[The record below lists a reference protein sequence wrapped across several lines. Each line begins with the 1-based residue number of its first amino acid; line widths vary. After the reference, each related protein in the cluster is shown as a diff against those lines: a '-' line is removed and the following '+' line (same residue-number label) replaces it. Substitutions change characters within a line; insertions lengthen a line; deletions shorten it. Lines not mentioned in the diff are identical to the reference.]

1 MPLIHSHIRRYLTVW
16 RSLRA
21 RWTRCQVGWFTT
33 IYYHCSN
40 WHSGAWELG
49 AQDGVDSQSYFTTIL
64 FDSVKELESKV
75 HNMLSRLI
83 HSDILPLFYLT
94 VKELESKVHKMALIH
109 NHILPLF
116 CLTVSRSLKARWT
129 RWILQRTACQDSFS
143 CHSAFTRRKFTSTA
157 VCSSKHSVS
166 LIFPLAFI
174 FFLRTF
180 VMSSSFWRWIVNK
193 L

>member
-1 MPLIHSHIRRYLTVW
+1 MPLIHSHILRYLTVW

-21 RWTRCQVGWFTT
+21 RWTRCQVGWFST

-40 WHSGAWELG
+40 WHSRSLRVRCTRGCWFTVIFYHYSVWQCQGAWEQGAKDVKQADSQWYTTTVLFDSQRAWEQG
-49 AQDGVDSQSYFTTIL
+49 AQDGVDSQSYFTTVL

-75 HNMLSRLI
+75 DKMDSAEDCMPGFLQ
-83 HSDILPLFYLT
+83 LPFSLH
-94 VKELESKVHKMALIH
+94 KEKVHLDS
-109 NHILPLF
+109 
-116 CLTVSRSLKARWT
+116 CLQFKA
-129 RWILQRTACQDSFS
+129 FS
-143 CHSAFTRRKFTSTA
+143 QSHS
-157 VCSSKHSVS
+157 
-166 LIFPLAFI
+166 PLAFI